1 MDMFPQKA
9 AGNSDDQQDDLQFRR
24 IFRGQADVLSQVMVR
39 RHHAARSPAED
50 GPADID
56 EDGKAVHDFDD
67 DRAAKDDDRHGNEHA
82 EHEQAP
88 MIIGDADDAQDV
100 VQTHKGVSHDD
111 SPHSCPQGILGFDMD
126 IFFLVIGADEL
137 DADDDQENGANRLQE
152 RNLEEPGND
161 EGHDETQADGP
172 GRPIE
177 DSPFLQML
185 RQVLGGHTDDDGII
199 STQSQIDEHHL
210 QDHGNIKNKSRFK
223 SFQGKA
229 SLTKLSPLL

>member
-56 EDGKAVHDFDD
+56 EDGKAVHDLDD

-100 VQTHKGVSHDD
+100 VQAHEGVGHDD
-111 SPHSCPQGILGFDMD
+111 GPHRCPQGILGFDMD

-137 DADDDQENGANRLQE
+137 DADEDQQDGPDSLQE
-152 RNLEEPGND
+152 RNLEQPGYD
-161 EGHDETQADGP
+161 EGHDETQTDSP
-172 GRPIE
+172 GRPVQN
-177 DSPFLQML
+177 SPLLQML
-185 RQVLGGHTDDDGII
+185 GQILGCHTDDNGII
-199 STQSQIDEHHL
+199 PTQSQVDEHDL
-210 QDHGNIKNKSRFK
+210 QNHSNIKDKRRF
-223 SFQGKA
+223 
-229 SLTKLSPLL
+229 